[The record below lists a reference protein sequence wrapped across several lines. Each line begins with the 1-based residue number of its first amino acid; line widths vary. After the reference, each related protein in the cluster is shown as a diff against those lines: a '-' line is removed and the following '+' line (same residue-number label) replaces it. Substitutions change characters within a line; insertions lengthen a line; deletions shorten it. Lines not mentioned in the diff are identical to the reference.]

1 MQNVIVAF
9 AKQTDA
15 QNFKSILMRGGFEIA
30 SVCSTGAQ
38 VLSAM
43 ENLGSGVVICGS
55 RLGDM
60 MCTELAGDMPEYFTM
75 LLVASPAKADE
86 LSLHD
91 HENIVYLP
99 TPLKKD
105 DLFSTL
111 TMMVEGVQLR
121 RKKIKEKRRFRSI
134 EDQKII
140 DSAKG
145 ILMERHNMTEPE
157 AHKYLQKCSMDS
169 GTSLLETAEMVLSIS
184 IK

>member
-1 MQNVIVAF
+1 MQNIIVAF

-15 QNFKSILMRGGFEIA
+15 QNFKSILMRGGFDIG
-30 SVCSTGAQ
+30 SVCQTGAQ
-38 VLSAM
+38 VLTAM
-43 ENLGSGVVICGS
+43 ENLGSGVVICGQ

-60 MCTELAGDMPEYFTM
+60 LCTELASDMPEYFTM

-86 LSLHD
+86 LMLSE

-111 TMMVEGVQLR
+111 TMLIEGVMLR
-121 RKKIKEKRRFRSI
+121 RKKIKEKRRFRSS

-140 DSAKG
+140 DSAKA

-169 GTSLLETAEMVLSIS
+169 GTSLLETAEMVLSV
-184 IK
+184 K

>member
-1 MQNVIVAF
+1 LQNIIVAF

-15 QNFKSILMRGGFEIA
+15 QNFKSILMRGGFDIG
-30 SVCSTGAQ
+30 SVCQTGAQ
-38 VLSAM
+38 VLAAM
-43 ENLGSGVVICGS
+43 ENLGSGVVICGQ

-60 MCTELAGDMPEYFTM
+60 LCTELAGDMPEYFTM

-86 LSLHD
+86 LMLSEY
-91 HENIVYLP
+91 ENIVYLP

-111 TMMVEGVQLR
+111 SMLIEGVMLR
-121 RKKIKEKRRFRSI
+121 RKKIKEKRRFRSS

-140 DSAKG
+140 DSAKA

-169 GTSLLETAEMVLSIS
+169 GTSLLETAEMVLSV
-184 IK
+184 K

>member
-1 MQNVIVAF
+1 MQNIIVAF

-30 SVCSTGAQ
+30 YVCSTGAQ
-38 VLSAM
+38 VLTAM

-60 MCTELAGDMPEYFTM
+60 MCTELSEDMPTYFKM

-86 LSLHD
+86 LGLHGI
-91 HENIVYLP
+91 ENIVYLP

-105 DLFSTL
+105 DLYSTL
-111 TMMVEGVQLR
+111 TMMIEGVQTR
-121 RKKIKEKRRFRSI
+121 RKKLKDKRRFRSS
-134 EDQKII
+134 EEQKII
-140 DSAKG
+140 DEAKA

-169 GTSLLETAEMVLSIS
+169 GTSLLETAEMVGAF
-184 IK
+184 K

>member
-1 MQNVIVAF
+1 MQNIIVAF
-9 AKQTDA
+9 AKQSDA

-30 SVCSTGAQ
+30 NVCTTGAQ

-60 MCTELAGDMPEYFTM
+60 QCIELAGGMPDYFTM

-86 LSLHD
+86 LPLHD
-91 HENIVYLP
+91 HSNIVYLP

-105 DLFSTL
+105 DLFSTV
-111 TMMVEGVQLR
+111 TMLVEGVQLR
-121 RKKIKEKRRFRSI
+121 RKKLKEKRRFRSI

-140 DSAKG
+140 DSAKA

-169 GTSLLETAEMVLSIS
+169 GTSLLETAEMVLSI
-184 IK
+184 K